1 MELIKLKT
9 AQIKIVEVT
18 SAYLAPKQVAE
29 ILNCKLSTI
38 YAWAKKGEIPA
49 YKIKGILRFNKDE
62 VNEWIEEFK
71 IRPKPIQNE
80 IGTKHISKNAIDNII
95 ENAIES
101 VKTEGYNVDQREIRP
116 VRPKKEVI
124 NGAL

>member
-1 MELIKLKT
+1 MGSTILKT
-9 AQIKIVEVT
+9 DKIKITEAT
-18 SAYLAPKQVAE
+18 GTYLTPMQVAG
-29 ILNCKLSTI
+29 ILNCKLSTV
-38 YAWAKKGEIPA
+38 YAWAKNGGIPA

-62 VNEWIEEFK
+62 VNEWIKGFK
-71 IRPKPIQNE
+71 IAPEPMQNK
-80 IGTKHISKNAIDNII
+80 IATKHISKNALSNII

-101 VKTEGYNVDQREIRP
+101 AKAEGYNATQREIRP

>member
-1 MELIKLKT
+1 MELIKLKN
-9 AQIKIVEVT
+9 AQIKTVEVT
-18 SAYLAPKQVAE
+18 SAYLTPKQVAE

-38 YAWAKKGEIPA
+38 YAWAKNGEIPA

-62 VNEWIEEFK
+62 VHEWIKGFK
-71 IRPKPIQNE
+71 IRPEPIQSK
-80 IGTKHISKNAIDNII
+80 IDTKHISKNAINNII
-95 ENAIES
+95 ENAIVS
-101 VKTEGYNVDQREIRP
+101 VKTEGYNVNQREIRP